1 MGSVEHTHPANP
13 YSTGKTHP
21 LRYKAKASHP
31 SLTNFE
37 RIGHKISIFSR
48 KLRKMPVIAYL

>member
-37 RIGHKISIFSR
+37 RIGHKISIFS
-48 KLRKMPVIAYL
+48 PQT